1 MIPNIFVLFS
11 FYLIIIISLIG
22 YGYLFERLFY
32 REILESNFGYTGLR
46 GIFLLIFYSFL
57 SHFFFAHGYLHNV
70 ILTLLGVIFFTFYI
84 LKDTKKKKYPLIIL
98 VNFFILFIG
107 IIIFKTH
114 DDFPFYHFPY
124 SYYITQNPLH
134 IGVGLFNSG
143 FKTPS
148 SIFYL
153 NSLFYLPIIKYYS
166 FYIATLAIMLF
177 SNTILLSNIIHKIKL
192 KKINYKFYLSLL
204 FFIFINI
211 FFYRIQEHGTDR
223 SAQILILILFLQ
235 LLSFINFNL
244 HYKKELDIILVL
256 LGIIISLKAF
266 YVLYLILSL
275 PILFILYKK
284 KKLFIIKE
292 LFRNKIF
299 YILSSLIILILIT
312 YYLNSGCLIYPVYQ
326 TCFDGLP
333 WSTGSD
339 EVRKMNEW
347 YQQWSKAGATPNFRV
362 ENPQDYITQF
372 NWVKNWF
379 DTYFFNKVSDFL
391 LGLLAVCL
399 ITSVIYYNKQT
410 KNIELNNDIFL
421 IYLFFILLL
430 LEWFYNHP
438 ALRYGGYS
446 LIAITLFLPTS
457 ILLSKINI
465 SNKNIF
471 NRTLIIILI
480 VATVFLSRNI
490 NRINNEIEKYKYQPI
505 LKTYYRLN
513 DEHFRIQ
520 NNFDKLIINFNNCKE
535 NNDNCSKKLD
545 NKIKKVFNNSYM
557 FLDN

>member
-1 MIPNIFVLFS
+1 MIPNIFVLFT
-11 FYLIIIISLIG
+11 FYLIIIVSLIG
-22 YGYLFERLFY
+22 YGYLFEKLFY
-32 REILESNFGYTGLR
+32 KEILESNFGYTGLR

-70 ILTLLGVIFFTFYI
+70 ILTVLGLIFFVFYF
-84 LKDTKKKKYPLIIL
+84 LKMSKKKEYPLILL
-98 VNFFILFIG
+98 VNFFILFVG

-166 FYIATLAIMLF
+166 FYIVTLAIMLF
-177 SNTILLSNIIHKIKL
+177 SNTILLSNIINKIKS
-192 KKINYKFYLSLL
+192 KKINYKFYLSIL

-235 LLSFINFNL
+235 LLSFINFDLN
-244 HYKKELDIILVL
+244 YKKKLDIILIL

-275 PILFILYKK
+275 PILFILYKR
-284 KKLFIIKE
+284 KKLFIIEE
-292 LFRNKIF
+292 LFKNKIF
-299 YILSSLIILILIT
+299 YILASLIILILIT

-347 YQQWSKAGATPNFRV
+347 YQQWAKAGATPNFRV
-362 ENPQDYITQF
+362 ENPQDYIIQF

-391 LGLLAVCL
+391 LGLIAVCL
-399 ITSVIYYNKQT
+399 ITSAIYYNKQT
-410 KNIELNNDIFL
+410 KKIELNNDIFL
-421 IYLFFILLL
+421 IYFFFILLF

-446 LIAITLFLPTS
+446 LIAIIFFLPTS
-457 ILLSKINI
+457 IFLSKINL

-471 NRTLIIILI
+471 NRTLIIIVI
-480 VATVFLSRNI
+480 VATVFLSRNV

-520 NNFDKLIINFNNCKE
+520 NKFDKLIINYNNCKK
-535 NNDNCSKKLD
+535 NNDNCSKELN
-545 NKIKKVFNNSYM
+545 NKIKKVFNNSFM
-557 FLDN
+557 FLDK

>member
-57 SHFFFAHGYLHNV
+57 SHFFFAHGYIHNV

-84 LKDTKKKKYPLIIL
+84 LKTTKKKEYPSIL
-98 VNFFILFIG
+98 LANFFILFIG

-153 NSLFYLPIIKYYS
+153 NSLFYLPIIKYYT

-177 SNTILLSNIIHKIKL
+177 SNTILLSNIINKIKL

-235 LLSFINFNL
+235 LLSFINFDLN
-244 HYKKELDIILVL
+244 YKKKLDIILVL

-284 KKLFIIKE
+284 KKLFIINE

-446 LIAITLFLPTS
+446 LIAITLFSPTS

-535 NNDNCSKKLD
+535 NNHNCSKKLD

>member
-11 FYLIIIISLIG
+11 FYLTIIISLIG

-57 SHFFFAHGYLHNV
+57 SHFFFAHGYIHNV

-84 LKDTKKKKYPLIIL
+84 LKTTKKKEYPSIL
-98 VNFFILFIG
+98 LANFFILFIG

-153 NSLFYLPIIKYYS
+153 NSLFYLPIIKYYT

-177 SNTILLSNIIHKIKL
+177 SNTILLSNIINKIKL

-235 LLSFINFNL
+235 LLSFINFEFN
-244 HYKKELDIILVL
+244 YKKNLDIILIL

-275 PILFILYKK
+275 PILFILYQK
-284 KKLFIIKE
+284 KKLFIIRE
-292 LFRNKIF
+292 LFKNKIF
-299 YILSSLIILILIT
+299 YTLLSLIILILIT

-333 WSTGSD
+333 WSTGLD

-362 ENPQDYITQF
+362 ENPQDYIIQF

-391 LGLLAVCL
+391 LGLIAVCL
-399 ITSVIYYNKQT
+399 ITSAIYYNKQT
-410 KNIELNNDIFL
+410 KKIELNNDIFL
-421 IYLFFILLL
+421 IYFFFILLF

-446 LIAITLFLPTS
+446 LIAIIFFLPTS
-457 ILLSKINI
+457 ILLSKINT
-465 SNKNIF
+465 SNENIL
-471 NRTLIIILI
+471 NKTMIIILI
-480 VATVFLSRNI
+480 VTTVFLFRNI
-490 NRINNEIEKYKYQPI
+490 KRINNEIEKYKYQPI

-513 DEHFRIQ
+513 EEHFRIQ
-520 NNFDKLIINFNNCKE
+520 NKFDKLIINFNNCKE
-535 NNDNCSKKLD
+535 NNDNCSKELN

-557 FLDN
+557 FLDK

>member
-11 FYLIIIISLIG
+11 FYLAIIISLIG

-32 REILESNFGYTGLR
+32 KEILESNFGYTGLR

-57 SHFFFAHGYLHNV
+57 SHFFFAHGYIHNV

-84 LKDTKKKKYPLIIL
+84 LKTPKKKEYPSIL
-98 VNFFILFIG
+98 LANFFILFIG

-362 ENPQDYITQF
+362 ENPQDYIIQF

-410 KNIELNNDIFL
+410 KKIELNNDIFL
-421 IYLFFILLL
+421 IYFFFILLF

-446 LIAITLFLPTS
+446 LIAIIFFLPTS
-457 ILLSKINI
+457 IFLSKINI

-471 NRTLIIILI
+471 NRTLIIIVI
-480 VATVFLSRNI
+480 VATVFLSRNV

-513 DEHFRIQ
+513 EEHFRIQ
-520 NNFDKLIINFNNCKE
+520 NKFDKLIINFNNCKE
-535 NNDNCSKKLD
+535 NNDNCSKELN

-557 FLDN
+557 FLDK

>member
-1 MIPNIFVLFS
+1 M
-11 FYLIIIISLIG
+11 
-22 YGYLFERLFY
+22 
-32 REILESNFGYTGLR
+32 
-46 GIFLLIFYSFL
+46 
-57 SHFFFAHGYLHNV
+57 
-70 ILTLLGVIFFTFYI
+70 
-84 LKDTKKKKYPLIIL
+84 
-98 VNFFILFIG
+98 
-107 IIIFKTH
+107 
-114 DDFPFYHFPY
+114 
-124 SYYITQNPLH
+124 
-134 IGVGLFNSG
+134 
-143 FKTPS
+143 
-148 SIFYL
+148 
-153 NSLFYLPIIKYYS
+153 
-166 FYIATLAIMLF
+166 
-177 SNTILLSNIIHKIKL
+177 
-192 KKINYKFYLSLL
+192 
-204 FFIFINI
+204 
-211 FFYRIQEHGTDR
+211 
-223 SAQILILILFLQ
+223 Q
-235 LLSFINFNL
+235 LLSFINFDLN
-244 HYKKELDIILVL
+244 YKKKLDIILVL

-284 KKLFIIKE
+284 KKLFIINE

-362 ENPQDYITQF
+362 ENPQDYIIQF

>member
-1 MIPNIFVLFS
+1 MIPNIFVLFT
-11 FYLIIIISLIG
+11 FYLIIIVSLIG
-22 YGYLFERLFY
+22 YGYLFEKLFY
-32 REILESNFGYTGLR
+32 KEILDSNFGYTGLR

-70 ILTLLGVIFFTFYI
+70 ILTVLGLIFFVFYF
-84 LKDTKKKKYPLIIL
+84 LKMSKKKEYPLILL
-98 VNFFILFIG
+98 VNFFILFVG

-166 FYIATLAIMLF
+166 FYIVTLAIMLF
-177 SNTILLSNIIHKIKL
+177 SNTILLSNIINKIKS
-192 KKINYKFYLSLL
+192 KKINYKFYLSIL

-235 LLSFINFNL
+235 LLSFINFDLN
-244 HYKKELDIILVL
+244 YKKKLDIILIL

-275 PILFILYKK
+275 PILFILYKR
-284 KKLFIIKE
+284 KKLFIIEE
-292 LFRNKIF
+292 LFKNKIF
-299 YILSSLIILILIT
+299 YILASLIILILIT

-347 YQQWSKAGATPNFRV
+347 YQQWAKAGATPNFRV
-362 ENPQDYITQF
+362 ENPQDYIIQL

-399 ITSVIYYNKQT
+399 ITSVIYYNKKT
-410 KNIELNNDIFL
+410 KIIKLNNDIFL

-446 LIAITLFLPTS
+446 LIAIIFFLPTS
-457 ILLSKINI
+457 IFLSKINL

-471 NRTLIIILI
+471 NRTLIIIVI
-480 VATVFLSRNI
+480 VATVFLSRNV

-520 NNFDKLIINFNNCKE
+520 NKFDKLIINYNNCKK
-535 NNDNCSKKLD
+535 NNDNCSKELN
-545 NKIKKVFNNSYM
+545 NKIKKVFNNSFM
-557 FLDN
+557 FLDK

>member
-1 MIPNIFVLFS
+1 MIPNIFVLFF
-11 FYLIIIISLIG
+11 FYLIVSISLVG
-22 YGYLFERLFY
+22 YGYAFERFFY
-32 REILESNFGYTGLR
+32 GKTLESNIGYTGLR
-46 GIFLLIFYSFL
+46 GIFFLILYSFF
-57 SHFFFAHGYLHNV
+57 SHFFFAHGYLHNLV
-70 ILTLLGVIFFTFYI
+70 ITLLGVIFFLYYI
-84 LKDTKKKKYPLIIL
+84 FKVIKKKNFTLIL
-98 VNFFILFIG
+98 LGNFFILFIG

-114 DDFPFYHFPY
+114 DDFSFYHFPY

-134 IGVGLFNSG
+134 IGIGLFNSG

-166 FYIATLAIMLF
+166 FYIGTLAIMLF
-177 SNTILLSNIIHKIKL
+177 SNIILLTNIIDKINSN
-192 KKINYKFYLSLL
+192 KINYIFYLSLL

-235 LLSFINFNL
+235 LLSFINFDID
-244 HYKKELDIILVL
+244 YKKNLDIILIL

-275 PILFILYKK
+275 PVLFILYKK

-292 LFRNKIF
+292 VFKNKIF
-299 YILSSLIILILIT
+299 YILLSLIVLILIT
-312 YYLNSGCLIYPVYQ
+312 YYLNSGCLIYPVQQ

-347 YQQWSKAGATPNFRV
+347 YQQWAKAGATPNFRV
-362 ENPQDYITQF
+362 ENPQSYIIEF

-399 ITSVIYYNKQT
+399 ITSAIYFNKQA
-410 KNIELNNDIFL
+410 KKIKLNNDIFL

-430 LEWFYNHP
+430 LEWFINHP

-446 LIAITLFLPTS
+446 LIAIIFFFPTS
-457 ILLSKINI
+457 IFLSKINM
-465 SNKNIF
+465 SRKNIF
-471 NRTLIIILI
+471 KRTLLIILI
-480 VATVFLSRNI
+480 VATVFLLRNI
-490 NRINNEIEKYKYQPI
+490 NRINNEIKKYNYQPI

-520 NNFDKLIINFNNCKE
+520 NKFNKLITNLNNCEE
-535 NNDNCSKKLD
+535 NNNKCSKELN
-545 NKIKKVFNNSYM
+545 NKIKKVFNNTYM
-557 FLDN
+557 FLNK